1 MAYNNYYPNFY
12 PNYGQQMQMQ
22 QMQQMQQMAGTQMSL
37 PQQTQPQIQNGGFIS
52 VRSEEEARNYP
63 VAPGTSVTFIDEN
76 CQRVYAK
83 TMGFSQLDRPT
94 FYKYRLVKEDTPD
107 TQNKPTS
114 VTDDKVTEYALKSDL
129 NTLQMQMQGLVAE
142 IEELKKKQPMNNAK
156 KKGDSEQ

>member
-1 MAYNNYYPNFY
+1 MAYNSFY
-12 PNYGQQMQMQ
+12 PNLYPNYAQQMQMQ
-22 QMQQMQQMAGTQMSL
+22 QIQQMQQMQPQM
-37 PQQTQPQIQNGGFIS
+37 QAQTQPQIQNGGFIS

-114 VTDDKVTEYALKSDL
+114 VTDDKVIEYALKSDL
-129 NTLQMQMQGLVAE
+129 NALQTQLQGLVAE
-142 IEELKKKQPMNNAK
+142 MEEFKKKQPMNNAK

>member
-1 MAYNNYYPNFY
+1 MAYNSFY
-12 PNYGQQMQMQ
+12 PNLYPNYAQQMQMQ
-22 QMQQMQQMAGTQMSL
+22 QIQQMQQMQPQM
-37 PQQTQPQIQNGGFIS
+37 QAQTQPQIQNGGFIS

-129 NTLQMQMQGLVAE
+129 NALQTQLQGLVAE
-142 IEELKKKQPMNNAK
+142 MEELKKKQPMNNAK

>member
-1 MAYNNYYPNFY
+1 MAYNSFY
-12 PNYGQQMQMQ
+12 PNLYPNYAQQMQMQ
-22 QMQQMQQMAGTQMSL
+22 QIQQMQQMQPQM
-37 PQQTQPQIQNGGFIS
+37 QAQTQPQIQNGGFIS

-129 NTLQMQMQGLVAE
+129 NALQTQLQGLVAE
-142 IEELKKKQPMNNAK
+142 MEELKKKQPMNNTK